1 MRNYNITTGPMT
13 ILKVRY
19 LTEKG
24 TAFALSVRGY
34 GMYDYYAQL
43 QDDLPGSSSGWE
55 WIGVANASFEIPL
68 SKIVR
73 IGAQDEFYTKRAFY
87 KKVPDVFQFVNSASI
102 YAKLQLK

>member
-1 MRNYNITTGPMT
+1 MAIFKMHYS
-13 ILKVRY
+13 
-19 LTEKG
+19 TEKG
-24 TAFALSVRGY
+24 SSFALSLRGY

-55 WIGVANASFEIPL
+55 WIGVACASFEIPF

-73 IGAQDEFYTKRAFY
+73 LGVQDEFYTKRAFY